1 MRDFKLIPTINNVP
15 LFIDVKAVSK
25 ESETANSTSGPFTL
39 PYHVLGVVTSGS
51 GTIQRCDNIYHFK
64 TTFKDSSIIMRLN
77 KQGEKEIELYNTD
90 KDLSFSNKKNLLP
103 TNNGTVGIYS
113 HDMSLYIKN
122 FKITLNDE
130 TVNNKNIS
138 YSSPAITAEVGKK
151 YYFKDYTFKFS
162 EKGAAINGNL
172 INWRGD
178 DGITIKNGSFT
189 IKSKGVSTLF
199 AEYNGRVK
207 KFFVVTERDSDGNF
221 VLFNFNFKDWYSENN
236 PFVIEQ
242 FADRLPLNDLEL
254 INEGPFKDFLYI
266 NNHVIP
272 FVIKLNS
279 DTVKHFSNYTLSAE
293 MFTDDTNTLAWKR
306 MGFLAR
312 LIQKNKSIRKS
323 VFCAATYTK
332 APGAAITISNYK
344 ILTTPNSYTCTSEEL
359 SRFAIPDEIY
369 ANNIAR
375 ADSGL
380 CFFLPKGTTQ
390 YFKANEGTS
399 WKYSWIGFDTNI
411 EIPDFAQKKFF
422 VLPGADA
429 LFDKAQKSTKNEEL
443 FDVTYKLFNLIK
455 SGPAEG
461 AATNL
466 SVSQKVKMLV
476 GQMAYTEITVPNIA
490 EKVNLSCNYLSTVF
504 KKETGQTLQ
513 SYILDH
519 KLTESKRSLAVE
531 GATILS
537 VSENFGYKDPDSY
550 IFAFK
555 KRFGQ
560 TPTQY
565 LKTLKRQ

>member
-1 MRDFKLIPTINNVP
+1 M
-15 LFIDVKAVSK
+15 
-25 ESETANSTSGPFTL
+25 
-39 PYHVLGVVTSGS
+39 
-51 GTIQRCDNIYHFK
+51 
-64 TTFKDSSIIMRLN
+64 
-77 KQGEKEIELYNTD
+77 
-90 KDLSFSNKKNLLP
+90 LL
-103 TNNGTVGIYS
+103 
-113 HDMSLYIKN
+113 
-122 FKITLNDE
+122 
-130 TVNNKNIS
+130 
-138 YSSPAITAEVGKK
+138 TAEVGKK

-162 EKGAAINGNL
+162 KKGAAINGNL
-172 INWRGD
+172 INWSGD
-178 DGITIKNGSFT
+178 NNITIKNNSFT

-207 KFFVVTERDSDGNF
+207 KFFVVTERDSDGHF
-221 VLFNFNFKDWYSENN
+221 VLFSFNFKDWFSDTN

-242 FADRLPLNDLEL
+242 FADRLPLKDLCL
-254 INEGPFKDFLYI
+254 IRKGPLKDFLHI
-266 NNHVIP
+266 NNHLIP

-293 MFTDDTNTLAWKR
+293 MFTDDINTLDWKR

-344 ILTTPNSYTCTSEEL
+344 ILTSPHSHTCTSEEL
-359 SRFAIPDEIY
+359 SKFAIPDEIY
-369 ANNIAR
+369 ANNIAH

-380 CFFLPKGTTQ
+380 CFFLPKNSTQ
-390 YFKANEGTS
+390 YFKANEGAI
-399 WKYSWIGFDTNI
+399 WKYSWLGFDTNI
-411 EIPDFAQKKFF
+411 EIPNYAQKKFF

-519 KLTESKRSLAVE
+519 KLTASKRSLVVE

-555 KRFGQ
+555 RRFGQ

-565 LKTLKRQ
+565 LETLKRQ

>member
-39 PYHVLGVVTSGS
+39 PYHVLGFVNSGS
-51 GTIQRCDNIYHFK
+51 GTIQRCDNIYNFK
-64 TTFKDSSIIMRLN
+64 TTFKDSSIIMSLN
-77 KQGEKEIELYNTD
+77 KKGEKEIELYNTD

-130 TVNNKNIS
+130 TVDNKNIA
-138 YSSPAITAEVGKK
+138 YSCPAITAMVGKK
-151 YYFKDYTFKFS
+151 YYFKDYTFRFS
-162 EKGAAINGNL
+162 QKGAAIKGDL
-172 INWRGD
+172 IKWSSEND
-178 DGITIKNGSFT
+178 ITVKNGYFT
-189 IKSKGVSTLF
+189 AHNSGTFTLF

-207 KFFVVTERDSDGNF
+207 KFFVVTKRDSDGNF

-242 FADRLPLNDLEL
+242 FADRLPLKDLCL
-254 INEGPFKDFLYI
+254 IRKGPLKDFLHI

-279 DTVKHFSNYTLSAE
+279 DTVKHFSNYTLSTE
-293 MFTDDTNTLAWKR
+293 MFTDDTNTLNWKR

-344 ILTTPNSYTCTSEEL
+344 ILVGPKKHTCKKEEL
-359 SRFAIPDEIY
+359 TGLTVRSENY
-369 ANNIAR
+369 TNNVVN

-390 YFKANEGTS
+390 YFRANEDTA
-399 WKYSWIGFDTNI
+399 WKYTWIGFDTNI
-411 EIPDFAQKKFF
+411 EIPPYAQKKFF
-422 VLPGADA
+422 LLQGAETFFAEAQQTTNAEA
-429 LFDKAQKSTKNEEL
+429 LFSITH
-443 FDVTYKLFNLIK
+443 KLFELLKNDNTEI
-455 SGPAEG
+455 
-461 AATNL
+461 TNPTL
-466 SVSQKVKMLV
+466 SISQKVKDLIK
-476 GQMAYTEITVPNIA
+476 QLPLDEITVQSVS
-490 EKVNLSCNYLSTVF
+490 EKMNLSCNYLSTVF

-513 SYILDH
+513 TYIRNY
-519 KLTESKRSLAVE
+519 KLNLSKRLLRVE
-531 GATILS
+531 GTTIPRVAEKL
-537 VSENFGYKDPDSY
+537 GYKNPDSY

-555 KRFGQ
+555 KEFDQ
-560 TPTQY
+560 TPGQFI
-565 LKTLKRQ
+565 KNIKRQ